1 MDNIRRMATGCQPDV
16 LSQPLPLP
24 IMPPPPQS
32 QPLTPI
38 TQLKKNP
45 SLLLTPSLCSYNI
58 IMVRN
63 GIYVPYL
70 KVEKGV
76 EKSLRV
82 FVLKIKR

>member
-1 MDNIRRMATGCQPDV
+1 MATGCQPDV
-16 LSQPLPLP
+16 LSQPLALP

-38 TQLKKNP
+38 TQLKKTP

-63 GIYVPYL
+63 GIYVPHL

>member
-16 LSQPLPLP
+16 LSQPLALP

-38 TQLKKNP
+38 TQLKKTP

-63 GIYVPYL
+63 GIYVPHL

>member
-1 MDNIRRMATGCQPDV
+1 MATGCQPDV
-16 LSQPLPLP
+16 LSQPLALP

-38 TQLKKNP
+38 TQLKKKKP

-70 KVEKGV
+70 KVEKSV
-76 EKSLRV
+76 EQNLRV
-82 FVLKIKR
+82 VVLKIKR